1 MALRWTMAEKS
12 TFAITHPCGGAW
24 RMTTNAIGVCAIAIP
39 VKQISQLTN
48 TQRIPLSH
56 LAPVSTG

>member
-1 MALRWTMAEKS
+1 
-12 TFAITHPCGGAW
+12 
-24 RMTTNAIGVCAIAIP
+24 MTTNAIGVCAIAIP